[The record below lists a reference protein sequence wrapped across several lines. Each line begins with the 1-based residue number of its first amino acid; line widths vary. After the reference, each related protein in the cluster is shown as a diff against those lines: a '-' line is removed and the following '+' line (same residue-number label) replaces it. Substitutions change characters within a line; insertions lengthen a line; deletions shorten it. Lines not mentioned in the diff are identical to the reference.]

1 MLGPGAG
8 NALVFAWS
16 GLPVGCPV
24 PKAWASPWTGL
35 SLSLPRFRVHEF
47 WLIWGS
53 VGAPWVASALLPVN
67 RSAAVAA
74 HQGL

>member
-1 MLGPGAG
+1 M
-8 NALVFAWS
+8 FAWS

-24 PKAWASPWTGL
+24 PKAWASSNGITWASPWMGL
-35 SLSLPRFRVHEF
+35 SLSLPRFWVHEF

-53 VGAPWVASALLPVN
+53 VRALWVASALLPVN
-67 RSAAVAA
+67 RNAAVAA